1 VTRLLSDVWLEGNPI
16 EQDPYYKVKLL
27 NCVPHLKNLDG
38 STVWRRTALQS
49 SIVNDNL
56 RYSDLCQRTP
66 STVDK
71 YAQLSRRSANHTL
84 TDRDSVLQNF
94 SSSMLTLQ
102 ALPQNS
108 TAQTSTLS
116 PVANGNISRMSME
129 SGLRRLSDVTS
140 RGDTSYAARNSM
152 MRSVSPKPRRGPVE
166 ILYNTAD
173 ISLLPAHLQEKLV
186 KLRSPSARTARSR
199 STSPNNLV
207 RGSRHTP
214 DKGSPAASQVRA
226 RSSLPWRKPPAIAPN
241 LELRFQRKKSDL
253 SETQRSEASLLQ
265 GRQSRTPRS
274 ASREQAHLGSSVVSR
289 EVTKSKPISETPASG
304 ARDRAPPASNN
315 SRLNASTASAVLH
328 PATATDRPEPAVK
341 PPATKRSPGKTRP
354 EANKWMNPLLNPAA
368 SASGSMSI
376 LGPPPGSTFDSKV
389 MELINNSSLLV
400 LQKSFDADR
409 RSVARRSSA
418 SLTPSAQAQ
427 QQRGRPRTRD
437 EDRSLRRSASAS
449 GRSMASSTSP
459 TGASRSVSQTRS
471 SKGRSAFTAERLRAT
486 ESAREL
492 DRQLVEARTY
502 SRPTSPS
509 PHRRNASYTI
519 HQGTASNT
527 PRSFEDNSTFNS
539 TVYSFT
545 SSKMAA
551 FSPEKPAFVS
561 GGSVRSASVRRMAS
575 PPRLN
580 STQRILEHYNQRESF
595 PGAPETILELPMPKQ
610 SASPIAGAGRPVHYS
625 EGRDDPR
632 TSSNEM
638 KGSPPGNGAVPQQQQ
653 LPHDEKP
660 EGPPGVKLDESP
672 YRRLLQL
679 RDRLSDKYAGG
690 AHGPG
695 EINGVPPHGGHVYDY
710 ARSLDV
716 DRVESMLQPAA
727 RRPDARELQQ
737 VESRVLE
744 LQEKE
749 LSFQRMKEDYQ
760 KQLQQQYETQQREHE
775 KNSKASA
782 PRSPPMQARATHA
795 TQQQQQQYHSGV
807 PTAPA
812 PGPVAQNLFYHSVAL
827 PPVPPSPPQPKSPPP
842 AGYDVLY
849 DLIQRRRQVLEN
861 ITQPSEF
868 SPQRTTQPS
877 GQGIFDAISNLK
889 QRQTASVDV
898 IHSMT
903 RERTVPAEP
912 VRGSLA
918 QVTLQTPALHPSI
931 QNYMHMAS
939 SPPSASRGAAATS
952 AGNNFLTRLTANNP
966 YMQTMPT
973 SGAPVYPPQPSASAT
988 YQPPP
993 YEPAAAGKLD
1003 SQAAAGGGA
1012 YYTTPS
1018 VRPFVPQPS
1027 PAPQVNPS
1035 MSARPPLPQRSASP
1049 RNRAPS
1055 PRRPPPAPAATASS
1069 SNLSQAIRDLQSKQA
1084 QDLRRLRSF

>member
-84 TDRDSVLQNF
+84 TDRDSVLQDF

-166 ILYNTAD
+166 SLFNTAD
-173 ISLLPAHLQEKLV
+173 VSLLPAHLQEKLV

-199 STSPNNLV
+199 STSPSNLV
-207 RGSRHTP
+207 RGSRRTP
-214 DKGSPAASQVRA
+214 DKASPAASQDRA
-226 RSSLPWRKPPAIAPN
+226 RSSLPWRKPPVIAPN

-253 SETQRSEASLLQ
+253 SETQRSEASLSQ

-274 ASREQAHLGSSVVSR
+274 ASREQGHLGSSAVSR
-289 EVTKSKPISETPASG
+289 EVTKPKPISETPAPG
-304 ARDRAPPASNN
+304 VRDRAPPPSNN
-315 SRLNASTASAVLH
+315 SRLNGSTASAALN
-328 PATATDRPEPAVK
+328 PATATGRPEPAVT
-341 PPATKRSPGKTRP
+341 PPATKRSPGKARP

-389 MELINNSSLLV
+389 MELTNNSSLLV

-459 TGASRSVSQTRS
+459 TGASRRVSQTRS
-471 SKGRSAFTAERLRAT
+471 STGRSAFTAERLRAT

-580 STQRILEHYNQRESF
+580 STQRILEHYNQRESC
-595 PGAPETILELPMPKQ
+595 PGAPETILELPVPKQ
-610 SASPIAGAGRPVHYS
+610 CASPIAGAGRPVHYS
-625 EGRDDPR
+625 EGREDPH

-638 KGSPPGNGAVPQQQQ
+638 KGSPPGNGAVPQQP
-653 LPHDEKP
+653 PHDDKP
-660 EGPPGVKLDESP
+660 EGPAGVKLDESP

-679 RDRLSDKYAGG
+679 RERLSDKYAGG
-690 AHGPG
+690 AHG
-695 EINGVPPHGGHVYDY
+695 ENHSVQAHGGHVYDY

-775 KNSKASA
+775 RNSKASA
-782 PRSPPMQARATHA
+782 PRSPPIQARAMHA
-795 TQQQQQQYHSGV
+795 TQLQQYHSGV
-807 PTAPA
+807 SAAPA

-827 PPVPPSPPQPKSPPP
+827 PPVPPTPPQPKSTPP

-1027 PAPQVNPS
+1027 PVPQVNPS
-1035 MSARPPLPQRSASP
+1035 MSVRPPLPQRSTSP
-1049 RNRAPS
+1049 RHRAPS
-1055 PRRPPPAPAATASS
+1055 PRRPPPAPVATASS
-1069 SNLSQAIRDLQSKQA
+1069 NNLSQAIRDLQSKQA